1 MTRNHALLFQVVLI
15 VTSVHGAS
23 LRAQNAKM
31 RKEFLV
37 NADRPFAYI
46 KFDHIGPSACQEQG
60 ESAPR
65 IWLRLTNNCRIP
77 ITVHAN
83 GVCDG
88 SPKDEVGVNY
98 EVVPDH
104 PVLEISAEGAPLQE
118 IEPRPNQN
126 GREANSK
133 ADQVP
138 PGTMSEVCSLVT
150 IDPEEEILFNVP
162 ANTVSKKW
170 HMEIPFE
177 FDLPRGKGS
186 RDPNNGGEPQ
196 MVISYGLWDL
206 PPKAQEQ
213 LGDK

>member
-1 MTRNHALLFQVVLI
+1 
-15 VTSVHGAS
+15 
-23 LRAQNAKM
+23 
-31 RKEFLV
+31 
-37 NADRPFAYI
+37 
-46 KFDHIGPSACQEQG
+46 
-60 ESAPR
+60 
-65 IWLRLTNNCRIP
+65 
-77 ITVHAN
+77 
-83 GVCDG
+83 
-88 SPKDEVGVNY
+88 
-98 EVVPDH
+98 
-104 PVLEISAEGAPLQE
+104 
-118 IEPRPNQN
+118 
-126 GREANSK
+126 
-133 ADQVP
+133 
-138 PGTMSEVCSLVT
+138 MSEVCSLVT